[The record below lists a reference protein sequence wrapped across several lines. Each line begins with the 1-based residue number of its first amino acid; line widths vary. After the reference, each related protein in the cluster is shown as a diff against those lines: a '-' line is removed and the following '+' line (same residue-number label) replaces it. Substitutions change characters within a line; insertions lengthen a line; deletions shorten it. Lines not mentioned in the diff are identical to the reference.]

1 MVMFTDWST
10 DFVCCN
16 LYVIRSLKKPI
27 ISSLNLPCIYLQDDG
42 HIFCLPDQIAAEIQG
57 VLDMV
62 EFMMGAFGFSKLEIN
77 LSTRPAKAVGSDEIW
92 EKAEGALKQA
102 LQAKVAFLL
111 PLVMLADTHH
121 CIWLMKF

>member
-1 MVMFTDWST
+1 MQYSDSQELIHVNYPYICQPALW
-10 DFVCCN
+10 
-16 LYVIRSLKKPI
+16 
-27 ISSLNLPCIYLQDDG
+27 YLQDDG

-102 LQAKVAFLL
+102 LQAKVVLCMLHVA
-111 PLVMLADTHH
+111 LADTQC
-121 CIWLMKF
+121 CIWLMEV

>member
-1 MVMFTDWST
+1 MAMFTDCST
-10 DFVCCN
+10 GFVCCN
-16 LYVIRSLKKPI
+16 LYVIRSLKQPI
-27 ISSLNLPCIYLQDDG
+27 ISSLNLYYLQDDG

-102 LQAKVAFLL
+102 LQAKVDSSCRMSCLRI
-111 PLVMLADTHH
+111 HH
-121 CIWLMKF
+121 CIWLKF

>member
-1 MVMFTDWST
+1 MASS
-10 DFVCCN
+10 
-16 LYVIRSLKKPI
+16 IRHQGHHGHTSACKYQMYSAYLFFN
-27 ISSLNLPCIYLQDDG
+27 SARCLQDDG

-92 EKAEGALKQA
+92 EKAENALKQA
-102 LQAKVAFLL
+102 LQAKVLPVLHFLSRSSCQ
-111 PLVMLADTHH
+111 AS
-121 CIWLMKF
+121 